1 MRISDSDH
9 KKCQPCS
16 HKDWSWCIDSN
27 VISRIFFPPA
37 AFLMMI
43 ILAVMQLAKGKGQ
56 GHPKI
61 ANLSGIPNLF
71 GVCVYAFMCHHSLP
85 QMVTP
90 IRNKS
95 AIFRLFAAD
104 YSLILVFYCLLSFTG
119 IFCFSQLNDLY
130 TLNFQP
136 NRCDHHD
143 ADAITNIVFIQY
155 FLALFPVFTLS
166 ASFPIIAITLRNNL
180 KVLFQRDRPYPW
192 AVDRLFFPTLT
203 LAIPIAIALG
213 TNDVQIL
220 VGITGSYAGTGIQYI
235 IPACFVLM
243 SRRHVE
249 ATIGDVTLNEYR
261 SPFQRQLWVILIF
274 VWSFVCIAF
283 VTANH
288 IISGVS
294 GT

>member
-1 MRISDSDH
+1 MKRKPCFH
-9 KKCQPCS
+9 KGRT
-16 HKDWSWCIDSN
+16 WCINSN
-27 VISRIFFPPA
+27 IVFIFSA
-37 AFLMMI
+37 TAFLMMI
-43 ILAVMQLAKGKGQ
+43 ILAVIQLAKGKGQ
-56 GHPKI
+56 GHPKVADI
-61 ANLSGIPNLF
+61 SGIPNLF

-104 YSLILVFYCLLSFTG
+104 YSLILIFYCLLSFTG
-119 IFCFSQLNDLY
+119 IFCFSQLDDLY

-136 NRCDHHD
+136 NHCDHHN
-143 ADAITNIVFIQY
+143 ADPITNIVFIQY

-180 KVLFQRDRPYPW
+180 KVLFQQDRPYPW
-192 AVDRLFFPTLT
+192 AVDRLFFPMLT

-213 TNDVQIL
+213 TNNVQIL
-220 VGITGSYAGTGIQYI
+220 VGVTGSYAGTGIQYI
-235 IPACFVLM
+235 IPACFVLL
-243 SRRHVE
+243 SRRQVE
-249 ATIGDVTLNEYR
+249 ATICDVALNEYR
-261 SPFQRQLWVILIF
+261 SPFQRRLWIVLIF
-274 VWSFVCIAF
+274 VWSVVCIAF

-288 IISGVS
+288 IIT